1 MFSFVNYCTPNW
13 HFNLLKS
20 QKLNC
25 YLVNYDN
32 LNPYDKSLIDYDANY
47 SSKAVSLLDASF
59 QALKKGIDLKEKD
72 NLLSISSYEPTIG
85 DNYRFISKYYG
96 FPWVI
101 FVLLIRILSLYNPIK
116 EIYGF
121 LKCLKVKRVNLY
133 KGINPISLLEFNS
146 ELINNSPLVSVI
158 IPTLNRYEYL
168 ERCITDLEKQNYKN
182 FELIVVDQ
190 SDPYNPDFYKNRTIE
205 INLIRQSKKGLWM
218 ARNNAIRTSK
228 GEYIL
233 LYDDDS
239 IIEPNW
245 IEMHLKCIDFFKVN
259 VSSGVSLA
267 AIGSKIPKSYSFYR
281 WADQIDTGNVLI
293 KKDVFREIGLFDEQF
308 EGMRLGDGE
317 FGFRAFLNSIA
328 MISNPEACRIHLKVE
343 TGGLRQ
349 MGSWDAFRPTNFF
362 APKPIP
368 SVIYFY
374 KRYLPTLNYRMTIF
388 IGLILSNIK
397 YENKKHNIFLITSM
411 VKSVF
416 LFPLVLFQYKK
427 SKKIANKMILQGPK
441 INFDI

>member
-1 MFSFVNYCTPNW
+1 MFLFVNYCTPNW

-25 YLVNYDN
+25 YLVNYEN
-32 LNPYDKSLIDYDANY
+32 LDAFEKSLIDYDENY
-47 SSKAVSLLDASF
+47 SSKGVSLLDASF
-59 QALKKGIDLKEKD
+59 QALKKGIDLKDKTSF
-72 NLLSISSYEPTIG
+72 LSIQNSEPTHS
-85 DNYRFISKYYG
+85 DNYRFIKKYYG
-96 FPWVI
+96 FPWVL
-101 FVLLIRILSLYNPIK
+101 FVFLIRILSFKNPIK
-116 EIYGF
+116 EIKGF
-121 LKCLKVKRVNLY
+121 FKCLKVNRVDLY
-133 KGINPISLLEFNS
+133 KRINPISLVDYKS
-146 ELINNSPLVSVI
+146 ELLKTSPFVSVI
-158 IPTLNRYEYL
+158 IPTLNRYDYL
-168 ERCITDLEKQNYKN
+168 ERCITDLENQNYKN

-190 SDPYNPDFYKNRTIE
+190 SEPFQPNFYKNRSIE

-218 ARNNAIRTSK
+218 ARNNAIRKSK
-228 GEYIL
+228 CEYIL

-245 IEMHLKCIDFFKVN
+245 IEMHLKCIDYFKVN

-317 FGFRAFLNSIA
+317 FGFRAFLNSLA

-416 LFPLVLFQYKK
+416 FFPLVLFQYKK
-427 SKKIANKMILQGPK
+427 SKKIASKMILQGPK

>member
-1 MFSFVNYCTPNW
+1 MFLFVNYCTPNW
-13 HFNLLKS
+13 YFNLLKA
-20 QKLNC
+20 QNLNC

-32 LNPYDKSLIDYDANY
+32 LDQFEKSLIDYDENY
-47 SSKAVSLLDASF
+47 SSKEVSLLDASY
-59 QALKKGIDLKEKD
+59 QALKKGINLKVKS
-72 NLLSISSYEPTIG
+72 NFLSNSICEPSIA
-85 DNYRFISKYYG
+85 DNYRFITKYYG

-101 FVLLIRILSLYNPIK
+101 FVFFIRMLSLKKPVN
-116 EIYGF
+116 EILGF
-121 LKCLKVKRVNLY
+121 LKCLNVKRVDLY
-133 KGINPISLLEFNS
+133 KSVNPISLLEFNS
-146 ELINNSPLVSVI
+146 GLLKAAPFVSVI

-168 ERCITDLEKQNYKN
+168 ERCITDLEKQKYKY

-190 SDPYNPDFYKNRTIE
+190 SEPYQPSFYENRNIE
-205 INLIRQSKKGLWM
+205 INLIRQETKGLWM
-218 ARNNAIRTSK
+218 GRNNAIRKAK

-245 IEMHLKCIDFFKVN
+245 IEMHLKCIDFFNVN
-259 VSSGVSLA
+259 ISSGVSLA
-267 AIGSKIPKSYSFYR
+267 AVGSKIPKSYSFYR

-293 KKDVFREIGLFDEQF
+293 KKDIFRKIGLFDEQF

-317 FGFRAFLNSIA
+317 FGFRSFLNSIA

-349 MGSWDAFRPTNFF
+349 MGSWDAFRPIRFF

-374 KRYLPTLNYRMTIF
+374 KRYLNPFNYRTTIF
-388 IGLILSNIK
+388 IGLLLSNIK

-411 VKSVF
+411 IKSIF

-427 SKKIANKMILQGPK
+427 SKKIATKMILEGPK
-441 INFDI
+441 IYFDI